1 MSKKYSNEEIPDLR
15 GKVAIVTGGNG
26 GIGYET
32 TKQLAIHGARVYMAS
47 RNKQKAED
55 AMKKL
60 QEEHENNKK
69 EGKTYVEKLDLEFLE
84 LDLMNLNACKKAG
97 DDFLA
102 KEKDLHIL
110 ICNAGVMA
118 PAYQLTDDGIE
129 QSFQTN
135 HLSHFALFSKLA
147 NTMIK
152 SAHESGHPS
161 RLVNLSSIAHT
172 FERYNPSLKLDFTSK
187 EAINR
192 KMGFDQVG
200 KYMRYSQSKLAAI
213 LFSREVNKRFKPNEI
228 RSTAVHPGLVAS
240 NLYAKTPLAPIA
252 PLMFISSADGALAP
266 LYAATSTEIEEKDG
280 FDDYYAT
287 YGIKGKDSAAS
298 RDEKLM
304 TDLWNISEELIGTKM
319 DAEQISK
326 EVNNDGKAQL

>member
-1 MSKKYSNEEIPDLR
+1 MSKKYSNEEIPDLK

-26 GIGYET
+26 GIGYEI
-32 TKQLAIHGARVYMAS
+32 TKQLSIHGARVYMAS

-60 QEEHENNKK
+60 QEEHDANQK
-69 EGKTYVEKLDLEFLE
+69 EGADGVQKLELEFLE
-84 LDLMNLNACKKAG
+84 LDLMHLNACKKAA

-110 ICNAGVMA
+110 VCNAGVMA
-118 PAYQLTDDGIE
+118 PGYQLTDDGIE

-135 HLSHFALFSKLA
+135 HLSHFALFANLA
-147 NTMIK
+147 KTMIK

-161 RLVNLSSIAHT
+161 RLVNLSSVAHT
-172 FERYNPSLKLDFTSK
+172 FERFNPSLKLDFTSK

-192 KMGFDQVG
+192 KMGFDQIG
-200 KYMRYSQSKLAAI
+200 KYMRYSQSKLAAL

-240 NLYAKTPLAPIA
+240 NLYSKTPLAPIA
-252 PLMFISSADGALAP
+252 PLVFISSADGALAP
-266 LYAATSTEIEEKDG
+266 LYAATSTEIEEKNG

-287 YGIKGKDSAAS
+287 YGIKSKDSAAS
-298 RDEKLM
+298 HDEKLM
-304 TDLWNISEELIGTKM
+304 TDLWNISEELTGTKI
-319 DAEQISK
+319 DTEEVSK
-326 EVNNDGKAQL
+326 HGNAQL